1 MKRFPMTLQLACILF
16 IVMVIPA
23 SILTWYS
30 GEQTLRSSEREIAES
45 SLAELVASRR
55 LNESALNSLSQDT
68 VRLSATGTFDRIRP
82 FPTYD
87 TLSADYGNISQAM
100 AVMRELTNLN
110 RRAEGV
116 YSSFFYLED
125 SDYVVSTDRSITRL
139 SRYEPL
145 DWVENALE
153 DQHGI
158 GGIWY
163 PRTLA
168 SGVPVVSYV
177 LPLSRLS
184 TTTRG
189 TIVVNLRESQLED
202 YLSSSNEANTN
213 YALIDA
219 NGTIISHEDKSLLRT
234 DADGLPFYSELN
246 NQLASEGYA
255 FREVDGERLLYAWTH
270 SEPFG
275 WTHLSTYS
283 VQELMTRT
291 HAQQR
296 GIVLLTVIVVFIGT
310 FATLFLAAWLSKPA
324 RELVRKLNLRGYL
337 DVPGQNEFAFLDT
350 AFRRM
355 QDEESKL
362 HELLR
367 ERERDARSLTVQRLL
382 RGEAHGPLDDI
393 FPYPHFL
400 VASISIDGYRRY
412 VSKHN
417 SETRS
422 YHRHL
427 LASACD
433 GLFDDE
439 GACAHFLYRGDGY
452 FALVIN
458 DREAESDDR
467 DGEIHRQLEQIQSKA
482 AELLEHTVTIGVSGR
497 ADDAN
502 FVPDLAAE
510 ALEAV
515 KRRMIAG
522 SGGIHYGCEEE
533 RRDHKYMYPECS
545 ERRVLNFLDKGD
557 SGKIEAELA
566 RIAAEIRTA
575 DYISHDNILFIYNQ
589 LVGVTI
595 KHLQEN
601 GSHAARIVAGRGSIY
616 STITSF
622 DTLDDLQ
629 EYVREFYEGIVSAK
643 KLPEGESNSHR
654 ERIAN
659 YLREHYCE
667 DVVFEDMA
675 REIGISYS
683 YMRKIVYEATGASLI
698 DSLNKLR
705 IEKAKQLLLEGE
717 RTITEIS
724 AAVGYENARSF
735 NRFFHK
741 YEGMS
746 PSAYKV
752 KNRVS

>member
-30 GEQTLRSSEREIAES
+30 GEQSLRSSQREIAES
-45 SLAELVASRR
+45 SLAELVAGRR

-87 TLSADYGNISQAM
+87 DLSADYGNISRAM

-125 SDYVVSTDRSITRL
+125 SDYVVSTDKSITPL
-139 SRYEPL
+139 SRYEPI
-145 DWVENALE
+145 DWVEDALK
-153 DQHGI
+153 DQQGI
-158 GGIWY
+158 GGVWY
-163 PRTLA
+163 ARTLQ
-168 SGVPVVSYV
+168 SGIPVVSYV

-189 TIVVNLRESQLED
+189 MIVVNLRESQLED
-202 YLSSSNEANTN
+202 YLSSSNAANTD
-213 YALIDA
+213 YALIDGSGTVIS
-219 NGTIISHEDKSLLRT
+219 NGDKSLLLT
-234 DADGLPFYSELN
+234 GADELPFYKELRGEP
-246 NQLASEGYA
+246 AKEGYA
-255 FREVDGERLLYAWTH
+255 FRKTADGERVLYAWTH

-275 WTHLSTYS
+275 WTHLNTYS
-283 VQELMTRT
+283 VQEMLTRT

-296 GIVLLTVIVVFIGT
+296 GIILLTVVVIFIGT
-310 FATLFLAAWLSKPA
+310 FATLFLAAWVSRPA
-324 RELVRKLNLRGYL
+324 RELVRQFNLRGYL
-337 DVPGQNEFAFLDT
+337 DLPGQNEFAFLDT

-362 HELLR
+362 HGLLR

-393 FPYPHFL
+393 FPYPQFV
-400 VASISIDGYRRY
+400 VASISIDGYRKY

-427 LASACD
+427 LSAACD
-433 GLFDDE
+433 VLFED
-439 GACAHFLYRGDGY
+439 GPAAHFLYRGDGY
-452 FALVIN
+452 FALVLN
-458 DREAESDDR
+458 DREEGGGRGGLHSKLESIQGKAE
-467 DGEIHRQLEQIQSKA
+467 
-482 AELLEHTVTIGVSGR
+482 ELLGHTVTIGVSGR
-497 ADDAN
+497 AESSAR
-502 FVPDLAAE
+502 VPELAAE

-515 KRRMIAG
+515 KHRMIAG
-522 SGGIHYGCEEE
+522 SGGIHYGCAEE

-545 ERRVLNFLDKGD
+545 ERRILNFLDDGQPER
-557 SGKIEAELA
+557 IEAELE
-566 RIAAEIRTA
+566 RIAEEIRAA

-595 KHLQEN
+595 KHLQES
-601 GSHAARIVAGRGSIY
+601 GSQAARVVAGRGSVY
-616 STITSF
+616 STIASL

-629 EYVREFYEGIVSAK
+629 QYVREFYTGIVRAK
-643 KLPEGESNSHR
+643 RPEDEETVSHG
-654 ERIAN
+654 ERISA
-659 YLREHYCE
+659 YLREHFCE
-667 DVVFEDMA
+667 EVVFEDMA

-683 YMRKIVYEATGASLI
+683 YMRRIVYEETGASLI

-705 IEKAKQLLLEGE
+705 IEKAKPMLLEDE
-717 RTITEIS
+717 RTITEIA

-735 NRFFHK
+735 NRFFQK
-741 YEGMS
+741 FEGMP
-746 PSAYKV
+746 PSAYKSR
-752 KNRVS
+752 NRVS

>member
-30 GEQTLRSSEREIAES
+30 GEQSLRSSQREVAES

-68 VRLSATGTFDRIRP
+68 VRLSATGTFDRIRA

-87 TLSADYGNISQAM
+87 ALSADYGNISRAM

-145 DWVENALE
+145 DWIEQALK
-153 DQHGI
+153 DQQGI
-158 GGIWY
+158 GGVWY

-189 TIVVNLRESQLED
+189 TIVVNLRESQLEN
-202 YLSSSNEANTN
+202 YLSSSNAANTD

-219 NGTIISHEDKSLLRT
+219 AGTVVSHGDKSRLLT
-234 DADGLPFYSELN
+234 DASGLPFYGEL
-246 NQLASEGYA
+246 AGEAAREGYA
-255 FREVDGERLLYAWTH
+255 FRQTAGGERVLYAWTQ

-283 VQELMTRT
+283 VQEMLTRT

-296 GIVLLTVIVVFIGT
+296 GIILLTVVVIFVGT
-310 FATLFLAAWLSKPA
+310 FATLFLAAWLSRPA
-324 RELVRKLNLRGYL
+324 RELVRKFNLRGYL
-337 DVPGQNEFAFLDT
+337 DIPGQNEFAFLDT

-355 QDEESKL
+355 QGEESKL

-367 ERERDARSLTVQRLL
+367 ERERDTRSLTVQRLL
-382 RGEAHGPLDDI
+382 RGEAHGPLGDL

-400 VASISIDGYRRY
+400 VASISIDGYRGY

-427 LASACD
+427 LSTACD
-433 GLFDDE
+433 GLFE
-439 GACAHFLYRGDGY
+439 QGPAAYFLYRGDGY
-452 FALVIN
+452 FALVVN
-458 DREAESDDR
+458 DRAKEGDERHAELHAR
-467 DGEIHRQLEQIQSKA
+467 LEQVQRQAS
-482 AELLEHTVTIGVSGR
+482 ELLGHTVTIGVSRWAEGSAR
-497 ADDAN
+497 
-502 FVPDLAAE
+502 VPDLAAE
-510 ALEAV
+510 ALEAL

-522 SGGIHYGCEEE
+522 SEGIHYGCAQG
-533 RRDHKYMYPECS
+533 RPDPKYMYPECS
-545 ERRVLNFLDKGD
+545 ERRILNFLDEGD
-557 SGKIEAELA
+557 AGRVQGELE
-566 RIAAEIRTA
+566 RIAQEIRA
-575 DYISHDNILFIYNQ
+575 AEYVSHDNILFIYNQ

-601 GSHAARIVAGRGSIY
+601 GSQAARIVAGRGSVY
-616 STITSF
+616 STIASF

-629 EYVREFYEGIVSAK
+629 AYVRGFYEDILSAQK
-643 KLPEGESNSHR
+643 RPEADTGSHG
-654 ERIAN
+654 ERIAE
-659 YLREHYCE
+659 YLRAHCCE
-667 DVVFEDMA
+667 EVVFEDMA

-683 YMRKIVYEATGASLI
+683 YMRKVVYEATGASLI

-705 IEKAKQLLLEGE
+705 IEKAKPLLLEGE
-717 RTITEIS
+717 RTITEI
-724 AAVGYENARSF
+724 AAEVGYENARSF
-735 NRFFHK
+735 NRFFQK
-741 YEGMS
+741 FEGLS
-746 PSAYKV
+746 PSAYKL